1 MALDRDLIVRTAL
14 RLLDDVGLEKLSL
27 RRLAK
32 ELDVHATALYWHF
45 ASKQE
50 LLDAMGRAMVQ
61 EAVAEGPLPATW
73 QEWLAELARAQ
84 RKAVRSHRDGALLLL
99 TARPTA
105 DHQVDYLD
113 HLVGRLMEA
122 GFTAESA
129 AAAFVVVSNYAVGA
143 AFAEQQ
149 GGELGEEALD
159 DLILR
164 SGERPGV
171 AGIVA
176 AAQDLDAVFER
187 GLAWLLA
194 GMRAELG

>member
-1 MALDRDLIVRTAL
+1 MTLDRDLIVRTAL

-61 EAVAEGPLPATW
+61 QVVAEGPLPRTW
-73 QEWLAELARAQ
+73 QEWLAHLARAQ
-84 RKAVRSHRDGALLLL
+84 RQAVRSHRDGALLMM

-105 DHQVDYLD
+105 EHQVEYLD
-113 HLVGRLMEA
+113 QLVGRLLEA

-129 AAAFVVVSNYAVGA
+129 AAAFIAVSNFAIGA

-149 GGELGEEALD
+149 GRDLGEEALD

-164 SGERPGV
+164 SGEHPGV
-171 AGIVA
+171 SGIVA
-176 AAQDLDAVFER
+176 AAQDLDATFER